1 MLVFQ
6 SIWLLQTQM
15 DDIQHCA
22 AEYKTP
28 IELKNAGVAW
38 DTTTNTS
45 QTETQTQAQ
54 TIHIDN

>member
-1 MLVFQ
+1 ME
-6 SIWLLQTQM
+6 
-15 DDIQHCA
+15 DIQHCA